1 MPKAKAKPAEPKQ
14 RKSDRTRE
22 EFKAAARRVFARSGY
37 LSAKI
42 NDITREAGKS
52 AGTFYLYFTDKEDLL
67 RALIE
72 EFYAELPHNIALAGN
87 DASDPMEAIE
97 DGLRGYWNAYQKYQ
111 ADIVGIFQAAMVD
124 PAYEQIWREIRA
136 SGIRMTAHS
145 IRRMQEGGTCPGVDP
160 TLLAS
165 ALCGMVEFACYNW
178 VSRRIDFKER
188 EIEEEEAIQ
197 ALLAA
202 LRGTL
207 SYRPPTAKP
216 ARRRTR

>member
-14 RKSDRTRE
+14 RKSDRTRD

-87 DASDPMEAIE
+87 GASDAMEAIE

-145 IRRMQEGGTCPGVDP
+145 IRRMQDDGACPGVDP

-207 SYRPPTAKP
+207 SYRPPAAKP

>member
-1 MPKAKAKPAEPKQ
+1 MAKAKTAAEPRQ

-42 NDITREAGKS
+42 GDITREAGKS

-67 RALIE
+67 RALVE
-72 EFYAELPHNIALAGN
+72 EFYAELPHNIALGGN
-87 DASDPMEAIE
+87 GIGDPLQAIE
-97 DGLRGYWNAYQKYQ
+97 EGLRGYWNAYQKYQ

-124 PAYEQIWREIRA
+124 PVYEQIWREIRA

-145 IRRMQEGGTCPGVDP
+145 IRRMQDEGACPGVDP

-178 VSRRIDFKER
+178 VSRKIDFKDR
-188 EIEEEEAIQ
+188 EIEEEAAIQ

-202 LRGTL
+202 LWGAM
-207 SYRPPTAKP
+207 SYRPPARKP
-216 ARRRTR
+216 AAKRVR